1 MTRKT
6 HQALVAM
13 ASVLLFAS
21 SALATNQEQR
31 SDPLFVG
38 DIADFVWTLLIFI
51 LTLLVLR
58 KFAWRPLL
66 DILQRRENLIRD
78 SMETAV
84 RNQEAAAA
92 QLQEYERKLS
102 QARQE
107 ASALVEEGR
116 RDAEVVRRR
125 VDEEAR
131 RNAEALIDRA
141 QREIRMARDSALR
154 DLYDQSAHLATDLAG
169 QILQRQLSEEDQR
182 QLIEEALRQMDG
194 QPDNL
199 RGAAGNN

>member
-1 MTRKT
+1 MALKT
-6 HQALVAM
+6 HKALFAM
-13 ASVLLFAS
+13 ASVFLFAS
-21 SALATNQEQR
+21 SALASNQEQVG
-31 SDPLFVG
+31 DPLFVG

-51 LTLLVLR
+51 MTLWVLR
-58 KFAWRPLL
+58 RFAWRPLL

-78 SMETAV
+78 SLETAV

-92 QLQEYERKLS
+92 QLQEYEQKLS

-116 RDAEVVRRR
+116 RDAEAVRRR

-131 RNAEALIDRA
+131 RNAEALFERA
-141 QREIRMARDSALR
+141 QREIRLARDSALR

-169 QILQRQLSEEDQR
+169 QILLRRLSEEDHHR
-182 QLIEEALRQMDG
+182 LVEEALQQMDG
-194 QPDNL
+194 QSDSPY
-199 RGAAGNN
+199 